1 LALDATQI
9 SRWMQ
14 SRFSSLLS
22 NKDKTTFLLHLLTLP
37 TTVLRDQVWTL
48 HVANQCSLS
57 MGLVFGRI
65 SEEVPQHTVLLSG
78 NGYEVRSYPT
88 QVAAVYSPSA
98 QTEAKTPNQMSGI
111 SFRAL
116 AAYYG
121 ILSKPAQSPVDDA
134 AVEPIAMTAPV
145 LIGLP
150 EKSFSPAMTDDS
162 SGKEEILEHMTFLLP
177 AKYKSVADA
186 PVPSSPD
193 ISLVQLPV
201 RITAAITFS
210 GNLRPQLIR
219 EKAIQLREMLE
230 KDNIATVGDMP
241 VVAGYNPP
249 FAVPWLKTNEV
260 LLNVDR
266 SSLPGSVV
274 ALSAT
279 NSPSA
284 AS

>member
-1 LALDATQI
+1 MGQI
-9 SRWMQ
+9 
-14 SRFSSLLS
+14 
-22 NKDKTTFLLHLLTLP
+22 
-37 TTVLRDQVWTL
+37 
-48 HVANQCSLS
+48 
-57 MGLVFGRI
+57 FGII
-65 SEEVPQHTVLLSG
+65 SEEVPQHTVLISG

-88 QVAAVYSPSA
+88 QVAAVYSPSDQA
-98 QTEAKTPNQMSGI
+98 AVKTPNQMSSN

-150 EKSFSPAMTDDS
+150 EKSFAPAMTNDS
-162 SGKEEILEHMTFLLP
+162 SGKEEILEQMTFLLP

-201 RITAAITFS
+201 RTTAAITFS

-219 EKAIQLREMLE
+219 EKATQLREMLE
-230 KDNIATVGDMP
+230 KDNIAIVGDIP

-260 LLNVDR
+260 LLNVNR
-266 SSLPGSVV
+266 SSLPGSG
-274 ALSAT
+274 ATPSAT
-279 NSPSA
+279 NSPSVT
-284 AS
+284 S